1 MTNKEIADDFLQ
13 WMSKNYSLLKN
24 KYRKFCKEKDYD
36 WDEDVFSDTIIKV
49 YNKIEK
55 GGIKDST
62 DKGYDCYVFMSFKQN
77 LQREKQYCRVSKRD
91 LNIKSDDINQLY
103 EEWFNDN
110 KDSSTNKI
118 KRDLFKDFGILYIMM
133 KVEENFP
140 PDDFRLFQLKTLIP
154 NMTYNKLA
162 EKTKEK
168 CVRQRIVNIKNW
180 LKDNVSKEEVDKAFQ
195 QIYGDLL

>member
-1 MTNKEIADDFLQ
+1 MKDEKIFI
-13 WMSKNYSLLKN
+13 NYINDHYQLLKN
-24 KYRKFCKEKDYD
+24 KYRKFCKEKDYE
-36 WDEDVFSDTIIKV
+36 WDEDIYSDTILKC
-49 YNKIEK
+49 YEAIERK
-55 GGIKDST
+55 GKMEDPSEQGIEN
-62 DKGYDCYVFMSFKQN
+62 YFFRSFKQN

-103 EEWFNDN
+103 EEWFNYA
-110 KDSSTNKI
+110 KDTSTNKI
-118 KRDLFKDFGILYIMM
+118 KRDLFKDFGILYIMV

-154 NMTYNKLA
+154 NMTYKKLA

-168 CVRQRIVNIKNW
+168 CVRQRVVNIKNW

-195 QIYGDLL
+195 RLYGNLL

>member
-1 MTNKEIADDFLQ
+1 MKDEKIFL
-13 WMSKNYSLLKN
+13 NYINDHYQLLKN
-24 KYRKFCKEKDYD
+24 KYRKFCKEKDYQ
-36 WDEDVFSDTIIKV
+36 WDEDIYSDTILKC
-49 YNKIEK
+49 YEAIERK
-55 GGIKDST
+55 GKMEDPSDQGIEN
-62 DKGYDCYVFMSFKQN
+62 YFFRSFKQN

-103 EEWFNDN
+103 EEWFNYT
-110 KDSSTNKI
+110 KDTSTNKI

-168 CVRQRIVNIKNW
+168 CVRQRVVNIKNW

-195 QIYGDLL
+195 RLYGDLL